1 MYLGRVRQGEWIS
14 VSHPKQRVGTAAV
27 MQGRRLLRPAGT
39 LDRLEQP
46 IGDVP
51 DWSDGSYTIEADGTY
66 TPVRDIDSSHL
77 PYIQGYY
84 DPTVTLISS
93 EGEVVFSEKSMHLL
107 DSRISPVLFT
117 VDIFIDSDVPVG
129 NCFLVTSYNS
139 THVSWIRGSKH
150 TYPLTH
156 IRYPG
161 ETRWTTGRVS
171 NSHGRGT
178 WANLHHL
185 EVLPSGNPKGTYLNS
200 YLYEKPQANFLLGQY
215 DSDTLDFRK
224 NPRE

>member
-27 MQGRRLLRPAGT
+27 IDGRRLLSQAGS

-46 IGDVP
+46 IDDVP
-51 DWSDGSYTIEADGTY
+51 DWSDGSYIIDADGIY
-66 TPVRDIDSSHL
+66 TPERSNHL

-84 DPTVTLISS
+84 DPTVTLISAD
-93 EGEVVFSEKSMHLL
+93 GEVVFSEKPMHLM
-107 DSRISPVLFT
+107 DNRISPVLFT

-129 NCFLVTSYNS
+129 NCVLVTSYNS
-139 THVSWIRGSKH
+139 THVSWIRGSKR
-150 TYPLTH
+150 TYSLTH
-156 IRYPG
+156 VRYPG

-171 NSHGRGT
+171 SSYGKGT
-178 WANLHHL
+178 WANVHHL

-200 YLYEKPQANFLLGQY
+200 YLYEKPQASFLLGQY

-224 NPRE
+224 NPRA

>member
-1 MYLGRVRQGEWIS
+1 MYLGRARQGEWIN
-14 VSHPKQRVGTAAV
+14 VSHPKQRMGTAV
-27 MQGRRLLRPAGT
+27 VTDGRRTLSVAGPI
-39 LDRLEQP
+39 DRIEQP
-46 IGDVP
+46 VGDVP
-51 DWSDGSYTIEADGTY
+51 DWSESYY
-66 TPVRDIDSSHL
+66 TVDSDKNSTPRRSPYL

-93 EGEVVFSEKSMHLL
+93 EGEVIFSEKSMHLM

-129 NCFLVTSYNS
+129 NCVLLTSYKS
-139 THVSWIRGSKH
+139 SHVTWKPGEKR
-150 TYPLTH
+150 TYPQSH
-156 IRYPG
+156 VRHPG
-161 ETRWTTGRVS
+161 ETIFKPGHISQETVL
-171 NSHGRGT
+171 GT
-178 WANLHHL
+178 WTNIHHL

-200 YLYEKPQANFLLGQY
+200 FLYERPQASFLLGQY